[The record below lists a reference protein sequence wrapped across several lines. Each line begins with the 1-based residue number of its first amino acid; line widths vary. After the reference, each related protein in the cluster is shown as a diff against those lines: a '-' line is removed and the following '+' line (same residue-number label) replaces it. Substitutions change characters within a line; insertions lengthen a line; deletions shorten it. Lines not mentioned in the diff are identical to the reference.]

1 MLNYTPVCFG
11 SCVTLVLTS
20 NFWMFLSSTTCS
32 FKSYMLWSAILNW
45 SVQRNLEIKWR
56 LKLKWKILV
65 MMTFYVQ
72 LQAWGLTVLRKMN
85 SIADAFL
92 LNLWS
97 LQNITFNLAGD
108 CLVTGFDSRQNFECI
123 SCFISSNLIQSQIL
137 VSGFQQQY

>member
-1 MLNYTPVCFG
+1 MLNYTSVCFG

-20 NFWMFLSSTTCS
+20 NFWMLLSSTTCS

-56 LKLKWKILV
+56 LKWKWKILV

-97 LQNITFNLAGD
+97 LHNITFNLAGD
-108 CLVTGFDSRQNFECI
+108 SLVTAFDSRQNFEFI
-123 SCFISSNLIQSQIL
+123 SCFISNKLIQ
-137 VSGFQQQY
+137 